1 VPSSWGADTP
11 APPRPR
17 RPRRKGRH
25 RKGCRLPWLTLVGLG
40 VLGGLV
46 VAACTW
52 SFFATIIY

>member
-1 VPSSWGADTP
+1 MPGSWGADAP

-25 RKGCRLPWLTLVGLG
+25 RKGCRLLGASLVVLG

-52 SFFATIIY
+52 SFLATIIY